1 MTLANSSDAR
11 RKSSTVRVHSCCDFF
26 RSRAGPV
33 SVRASLP
40 SWTRDAASAAS
51 SLRPAASGAKGIR
64 SPLPMALFLVWTCS
78 MIFWIGESSP
88 PLAPCASPAASNM
101 AWSAARAC
109 IRLKFV
115 FITASLLMTSSW
127 ELQGGSLERRID
139 NGERPPPRGVVHARQ
154 AEHRAQLLGGDVLER
169 ARGGR
174 LTGRRLGE
182 AGRAGGVEGHAP
194 FDLLRDLVDVA
205 VQHSDRAEP
214 LEAAERLLAVLRA
227 PAPLRVYRPER
238 NVAEHHDGRAGGQPR
253 HVGLEPVELL
263 VAEDSEALVGALA
276 RDVDQPDEVY
286 PVVVEAVP
294 ALALGPLA
302 EPFQVF
308 RPVADDVVLAWHVED
323 LVDLDPLEDL
333 GDGVELLGCRK
344 VGEVAGVDQ
353 KIGSLRQCVDPGDGL
368 LQRGGHALLVRVFAE
383 ADVAVADLDER
394 EAARPRLPGS
404 LAEGAGREDSAADRP
419 DEACARPGHAFQEP
433 ATIHPVALAIALAL
447 IRHC

>member
-1 MTLANSSDAR
+1 MTLANSSDDR

-51 SLRPAASGAKGIR
+51 PFRPAASSAEGFR

-88 PLAPCASPAASNM
+88 PLAQGASPAASNT
-101 AWSAARAC
+101 AASPARAG
-109 IRLKFV
+109 IRRHFV
-115 FITASLLMTSSW
+115 FIIASLLVTSSW
-127 ELQGGSLERRID
+127 DSQGGSLERRVD
-139 NGERPPPRGVVHARQ
+139 NGERPPPRHVVHARQ

-169 ARGGR
+169 AGGGR

-182 AGRAGGVEGHAP
+182 AGRACGVEGHVP

-205 VQHSDRAEP
+205 VQHRDRAEP
-214 LEAAERLLAVLRA
+214 LEVAERLLAVLRA

-238 NVAEHHDGRAGGQPR
+238 NVAEHDDGRAVGQSR

-276 RDVDQPDEVY
+276 RDVDQPDEVH

-294 ALALGPLA
+294 ALALGPLS
-302 EPFQVF
+302 EPLQVF

-323 LVDLDPLEDL
+323 LADLDPLEDL
-333 GDGVELLGCRK
+333 GDGVELLGCRE
-344 VGEVAGVDQ
+344 VGEVAGMDQ
-353 KIGSLRQCVDPGDGL
+353 EVGSLRQRVDPGHGL
-368 LQRGGHALLVRVFAE
+368 LKRDGHALLVRVLAE
-383 ADVAVADLDER
+383 TDVAVADLDER
-394 EAARPRLPGS
+394 EAARPRPPGA
-404 LAEGAGREDSAADRP
+404 LAEDAGREDSAADRP
-419 DEACARPGHAFQEP
+419 DEACARPRHAFQEP
-433 ATIHPVALAIALAL
+433 ATIHPVALVIAVAL
-447 IRHC
+447 I